1 MMLARQPLM
10 LAEVQAYLKDA
21 DETRPVY
28 QYVKQF
34 TKVSYEQAQK
44 IKQALIDLN
53 NPKLNE
59 ELVVKLVDV
68 LPTDA
73 EGVHKVCVDAGLS
86 EDECQ
91 KVLGALAG

>member
-28 QYVKQF
+28 QYIKQF
-34 TKVSYEQAQK
+34 TKVTHERAVK
-44 IKQALIDLN
+44 LKQALIDLN

-73 EGVHKVCVDAGLS
+73 ESVHKVCADAGLS
-86 EDECQ
+86 DDECQ
-91 KVLGALAG
+91 KILGALAG